1 MAKHLILILFAP
13 FQKRFFSQ
21 KTPSGLLIQGEQ
33 QLDWGRG
40 AIVARIFRVRD
51 MRGSR
56 PTGRELFLWRPAL
69 I

>member
-1 MAKHLILILFAP
+1 MAKHLILILFP
-13 FQKRFFSQ
+13 HFQKRFFSQ
-21 KTPSGLLIQGEQ
+21 KKPSGLLIQEDQ
-33 QLDWGRG
+33 QLDWGCG

-51 MRGSR
+51 MRSSR